1 MWRIKAELFI
11 KTVMGYVVILVAL
24 FSVSWLC
31 DKVINTVIILMSYG
45 GTRWVFPLT
54 YHAKTDRGCIM
65 FTIACFSIAII
76 IALPINLSIVASV
89 IVGMVISTFLFFLQY
104 FLDLIAEQKEK
115 EKEYLYKMSEE
126 ELRKHGASKGL
137 TEIQQDILVHRIIDN
152 LKISEICEYRK
163 YGRTTIKYH
172 IGEIKKKLNLKS
184 L

>member
-1 MWRIKAELFI
+1 MWRIKAELLI
-11 KTVMGYVVILVAL
+11 KTIVGYVFILVAL

-31 DKVINTVIILMSYG
+31 DKIINTIIILMSYG

-54 YHAKTDRGCIM
+54 YHAKTDKGCIM

-89 IVGMVISTFLFFLQY
+89 IVGMAISTFLFFLQY
-104 FLDLIAEQKEK
+104 FLDLTAEQKEK
-115 EKEYLYKMSEE
+115 EKEFLYKMSAPEI
-126 ELRKHGASKGL
+126 RQYGASNGL
-137 TEIQQDILVHRIIDN
+137 SEIQQDILVHRIIDN
-152 LKISEICEYRK
+152 LKISEICQYRK

-172 IGEIKKKLNLKS
+172 IGEIKRKLNLKS